1 MRGTPVVSESA
12 DTSVFLDGLG
22 ERRVAVEPSGEL
34 VQILHLPDAAMALPE
49 FEFALRERVG
59 LDTRKS
65 VVLYDQNFVFNF
77 ALDGLPNERV
87 MRALYDWT
95 PVRYWSRGV

>member
-1 MRGTPVVSESA
+1 MIRRLNPANLPAAVRKA
-12 DTSVFLDGLG
+12 N
-22 ERRVAVEPSGEL
+22 ERRM
-34 VQILHLPDAAMALPE
+34 AAFIGL
-49 FEFALRERVG
+49 ALRERVG

-87 MRALYDWT
+87 MRALYDRT

>member
-1 MRGTPVVSESA
+1 VIRRLNPANLPAAVRKA
-12 DTSVFLDGLG
+12 N
-22 ERRVAVEPSGEL
+22 ERRM
-34 VQILHLPDAAMALPE
+34 AAFIAL
-49 FEFALRERVG
+49 ALCERVG

-87 MRALYDWT
+87 MRALYDRT

>member
-1 MRGTPVVSESA
+1 MIRRLNAANLPAAVRKA
-12 DTSVFLDGLG
+12 N
-22 ERRVAVEPSGEL
+22 ERRM
-34 VQILHLPDAAMALPE
+34 AA
-49 FEFALRERVG
+49 FIGFALRERVG

-65 VVLYDQNFVFNF
+65 VVLYHQNFVFNF

-87 MRALYDWT
+87 MRALYDQT

>member
-1 MRGTPVVSESA
+1 MITQLNPKNLPAALREA
-12 DTSVFLDGLG
+12 N
-22 ERRVAVEPSGEL
+22 ERRM
-34 VQILHLPDAAMALPE
+34 AAFIGA
-49 FEFALRERVG
+49 ALRERVG

-65 VVLYDQNFVFNF
+65 VVLYDQNLVFNY

-87 MRALYDWT
+87 LRALYDRT